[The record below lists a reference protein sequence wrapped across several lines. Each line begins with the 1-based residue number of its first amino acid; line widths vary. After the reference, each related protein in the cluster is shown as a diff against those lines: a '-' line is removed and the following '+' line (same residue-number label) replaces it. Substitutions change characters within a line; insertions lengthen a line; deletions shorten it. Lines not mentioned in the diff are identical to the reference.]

1 MYMLYIEAYIQ
12 YASFKKQFHLK
23 TNFRIHLYMFQEASI
38 FYIHTHYTVYNACIV
53 CVQLEDHR
61 QDDVFQLQTDI
72 NSLRLG

>member
-1 MYMLYIEAYIQ
+1 MLPLR
-12 YASFKKQFHLK
+12 S
-23 TNFRIHLYMFQEASI
+23 NFISKPILESIYMFQEASI